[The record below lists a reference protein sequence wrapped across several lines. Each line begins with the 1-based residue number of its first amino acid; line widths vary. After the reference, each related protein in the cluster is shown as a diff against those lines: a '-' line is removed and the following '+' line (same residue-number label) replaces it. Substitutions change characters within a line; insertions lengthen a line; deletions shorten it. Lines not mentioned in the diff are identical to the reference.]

1 MLLLYLLLILSSL
14 EPIWRCRTAS
24 YVKIGV
30 VSIFIVNNRVNVL
43 FILDALIFL
52 SVSWLRHELGLSLS
66 TIHGR
71 HISHSVHHG

>member
-1 MLLLYLLLILSSL
+1 MLLLYLQLILSSL
-14 EPIWRCRTAS
+14 EPIWRRRTAS

-52 SVSWLRHELGLSLS
+52 SVSWLRHKLGLGLS